1 MSCKHRS
8 SQGDMTLKKQ
18 RHSSFLQKMNDSPT
32 SVNTAGCNPSEA
44 ILHNLQCEPDLV
56 HGLGIVLMVHCCH
69 RLGDIGASDIG
80 CLDSVVAVAQLEPAA
95 C

>member
-1 MSCKHRS
+1 
-8 SQGDMTLKKQ
+8 
-18 RHSSFLQKMNDSPT
+18 MNDSPT

-56 HGLGIVLMVHCCH
+56 HGLGIVLMVHRCH

-80 CLDSVVAVAQLEPAA
+80 RLDSLVAVAQLEPAA
-95 C
+95 CCGSPLGNLRLP

>member
-1 MSCKHRS
+1 
-8 SQGDMTLKKQ
+8 
-18 RHSSFLQKMNDSPT
+18 MNDSPT

-56 HGLGIVLMVHCCH
+56 HGLGIVLMVHRCH

-80 CLDSVVAVAQLEPAA
+80 RLDSLVAVAQLEPKQMFEKISQSRRRPLLGPSPG
-95 C
+95 